1 MQDWHL
7 RAAFV
12 NRVGLQSA
20 AACIVHVFSVEGTVL
35 SRYGYVH
42 VFQHKVGIM
51 TVMCLVGDIFSVYDQ
66 PVFIDNTNQLSAV
79 YLTTEIDRGL
89 YWHSDVDKARRRLT
103 NLTRQCIKPIPCP
116 QLVCKPCYNY
126 PTSTWSY

>member
-1 MQDWHL
+1 MVL
-7 RAAFV
+7 TEYPVAA
-12 NRVGLQSA
+12 GLASQGWVRQPSGTA
-20 AACIVHVFSVEGTVL
+20 ICCWWYSQCFSVEGTVL
-35 SRYGYVH
+35 SRYGYIH

-51 TVMCLVGDIFSVYDQ
+51 TVMCSVGDVFSVYDQ

-103 NLTRQCIKPIPCP
+103 NLTRQRIKPIPCP
-116 QLVCKPCYNY
+116 TVSL
-126 PTSTWSY
+126 